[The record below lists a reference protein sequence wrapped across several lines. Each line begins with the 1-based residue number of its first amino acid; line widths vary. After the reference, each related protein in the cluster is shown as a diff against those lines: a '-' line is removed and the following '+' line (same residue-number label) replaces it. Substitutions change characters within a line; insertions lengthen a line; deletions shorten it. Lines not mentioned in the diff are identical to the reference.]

1 MSAEGTSL
9 ADLEAGNGVQDA
21 ADAERMA
28 AIMREVN
35 ASGGGDVG
43 AAAEIAAAPSIPAP
57 PMRPSAP
64 APPAYQQ
71 HYVEVPERE
80 YKPRRRNAWAT
91 VTEKIRDP
99 IIVSLLVFALS
110 LPIVHTHVAKYA
122 SWAFA
127 VGGQL
132 SWLGLIALSLL
143 AGVLFAG
150 ISGGAALLGY

>member
-1 MSAEGTSL
+1 
-9 ADLEAGNGVQDA
+9 LEAGAGVPDA

-35 ASGGGDVG
+35 ASGGGVG
-43 AAAEIAAAPSIPAP
+43 AAAEIAAAPPVSAP
-57 PMRPSAP
+57 PLRP

-71 HYVEVPERE
+71 HYVEVPEQD

-110 LPIVHTHVAKYA
+110 LPIVHTHAAKYA
-122 SWAFA
+122 GWAFA

-150 ISGGAALLGY
+150 VSGGAALLGY

>member
-9 ADLEAGNGVQDA
+9 ADLEAGNGVADA

-35 ASGGGDVG
+35 ASGGATD
-43 AAAEIAAAPSIPAP
+43 APEIAAAPHIPAP

-64 APPAYQQ
+64 APPTYQQ
-71 HYVEVPERE
+71 HYVEVPEQE

-150 ISGGAALLGY
+150 ISGGAALIG

>member
-9 ADLEAGNGVQDA
+9 ADLEAGAGVPDA

-35 ASGGGDVG
+35 ASGGGAG
-43 AAAEIAAAPSIPAP
+43 AAAEMAAAPPVPAP
-57 PMRPSAP
+57 PMRPMP
-64 APPAYQQ
+64 PPPPAYQQ
-71 HYVEVPERE
+71 HYVEVPEQD

-99 IIVSLLVFALS
+99 IIVAILVFALS

-122 SWAFA
+122 GWAFA

-143 AGVLFAG
+143 AGALFAG
-150 ISGGAALLGY
+150 ISGVTLLLGY